1 MNPNDGVTRILNLDA
16 QTPDRAAELEK
27 LRRNIT
33 ILFTDLKGSTAY
45 FEKFGD
51 AAGLLMVHRCNTMLS
66 EAVERHGGRVIKT
79 IGDAV
84 MAAFEDHAEAVAASI
99 EMQE

>member
-1 MNPNDGVTRILNLDA
+1 MTPNEDVTRILNRATGQLD
-16 QTPDRAAELEK
+16 RKAELEK

-33 ILFTDLKGSTAY
+33 ILLTDLKGSTAY

-79 IGDAV
+79 MGDAV
-84 MAAFEDHAEAVAASI
+84 MAAYEDHAEDSAATMEI
-99 EMQE
+99 Q

>member
-33 ILFTDLKGSTAY
+33 VLFTDIKGSTAY
-45 FEKFGD
+45 FEQFGD
-51 AAGLLMVHRCNTMLS
+51 SAGLLMVFQCNSLLS
-66 EAVERHGGRVIKT
+66 KCVERHGGRVIKT
-79 IGDAV
+79 IGDAI
-84 MAAFEDHAEAVAASI
+84 MASFEDCAEAVAASI
-99 EMQE
+99 EMQ